1 MVSRCLS
8 FWVLILIWLAPPETT
23 YGKYYGRGTVEHQPN
38 AGSSYLFLVIML
50 VYSQLFCFPKK
61 CILSAS
67 LKVFGST
74 SFQARYTWSSTWG
87 CLPLWPSSRKQLC
100 MCLIVHT
107 WVIALKSR
115 CVELSKSRSICRVW
129 SLFNKQASAW
139 LKSTTCYKKKLN
151 SKVSSVLIINRLI
164 SLNHLILYF

>member
-1 MVSRCLS
+1 M
-8 FWVLILIWLAPPETT
+8 
-23 YGKYYGRGTVEHQPN
+23 EHQPN
-38 AGSSYLFLVIML
+38 VGSGFLYLIIML

-67 LKVFGST
+67 LKAFGST
-74 SFQARYTWSSTWG
+74 SFQARYTWCST
-87 CLPLWPSSRKQLC
+87 CSRLPPWPSSRKHLC

-115 CVELSKSRSICRVW
+115 CVELSKSRNICRVW

-139 LKSTTCYKKKLN
+139 LKSTTCYKKNPN
-151 SKVSSVLIINRLI
+151 SEVSSVLIIN
-164 SLNHLILYF
+164 